1 MIVTPQSNVRILKS
15 IPWNIDRKHVRLF
28 DGSSPKQQQYD
39 YMVSH
44 QKYAFSDFTYV
55 REQKAI
61 RVPVTL
67 DSLVDCNYL
76 MFQNRGFGNKWFY
89 AFITDRK
96 FYNSE
101 MSEVS
106 FELDDFNTWFY
117 DCVVPNCYVER
128 EHVADDTIGA
138 HTLEEDLGTGE
149 LVPQITYN
157 RFWDDAPVSEHT
169 YGRGFKLAV
178 QLKPSL
184 VGALLVGDTIEW
196 EESQIV
202 PATETFDLNVPA
214 QQMPAVLTT
223 IQNFLNSY
231 SHTGYEINKG
241 YMYPAEF
248 EDGSKVVD
256 VSGNGIKR
264 PNSFLYYYKE
274 TAQAYTPKN
283 NKLLTYPYTKLV
295 VSTHEGK
302 SKEFRWEN
310 TVNGQIN
317 FRLISVVNNNPS
329 CSLYP
334 INYLG
339 GTDSV
344 ALCNTDAVTIDSLP
358 EVTLGK
364 YDSLNP
370 SNIAKTFSGIIN
382 PLSLVSNITGMVTDK
397 ADKANATTGGN
408 LALKYRHLGY
418 TFQVMAIK
426 AENAQIIDSYLT
438 RFGYKVN
445 TIKVPELYSR
455 RYWNFVKTKEIDISG
470 NIPAESAQVIND
482 MFNSGVTF
490 WHINNV
496 GDFSGDNSIVQ

>member
-28 DGSSPKQQQYD
+28 DGSNPKQQQYD
-39 YMVSH
+39 YMISH

-149 LVPQITYN
+149 LVPQETYN
-157 RFWDDAPVSEHT
+157 RFWDDAPLSEHT
-169 YGRGFKLAV
+169 WGRGFKLAL

-184 VGALLVGDTIEW
+184 VGSLLVGDGVEW

-202 PATETFDLNVPA
+202 PVTDTFEINDATYLP
-214 QQMPAVLTT
+214 T
-223 IQNFLNSY
+223 IQSFLRNY

-241 YMYPAEF
+241 YMYPIEF
-248 EDGSKVVD
+248 EDGAKNVD

-264 PNSFLYYYKE
+264 PNSFRYYYKE
-274 TAQAYTPKN
+274 TTQAYTPKN

-310 TVNGQIN
+310 TITGQVN
-317 FRLISVVNNNPS
+317 FKLISVVNNNPS

-334 INYLG
+334 TNYLG

-344 ALCNTDAVTIDSLP
+344 KLCNTDALTINEFP
-358 EVTLGK
+358 EVNLGK
-364 YDSLNP
+364 FDSMKPENFA
-370 SNIAKTFSGIIN
+370 NAFSHLASIIGTVS
-382 PLSLVSNITGMVTDK
+382 SLTGLVTNT
-397 ADKANATTGGN
+397 ADKANATTDGN